1 MRRRLI
7 PTRVTEKAASTSQE
21 SRFNTIRDDIHTR
34 YSELTDLVEERF
46 PADSRGQ
53 EAFKYALE
61 LYLRAI
67 PSLDVAVDG
76 FTYLNV
82 VEETNTEMRAVGI
95 SYVLPSSLLPIEVV
109 FQYVD
114 GIVEYR
120 ILVGV
125 DDELWKRLSDSRR
138 WKAVYLYA
146 TEGAPAEWDWDQVV
160 EGRLEG

>member
-1 MRRRLI
+1 M
-7 PTRVTEKAASTSQE
+7 
-21 SRFNTIRDDIHTR
+21 
-34 YSELTDLVEERF
+34 VEERF
-46 PADSRGQ
+46 PTDSRGL

-67 PSLDVAVDG
+67 PNLDIAVDG

-82 VEETNTEMRAVGI
+82 VEETNTELRAVGI
-95 SYVLPSSLLPIEVV
+95 SYVLSSNSLPIEVA

-114 GIVEYR
+114 GLAEYR

-125 DDELWKRLSDSRR
+125 NDGLWKRLSDSKR
-138 WKAVYLYA
+138 WKAVYSYA
-146 TEGAPAEWDWDQVV
+146 TEGAQAEWNWDHAV